1 MPKKILLV
9 DDETDMIEIVSFR
22 LKKAGYAVAVA
33 ETGTQ
38 ALEKVRTE
46 LPDLILLDI
55 NLPDIT
61 GCEVCGRLKSDAVTK
76 KIPVIFISA
85 SAENIKTIAEKCGAD
100 GFIIKPFEPQE
111 LYLKI
116 EEHLKNGPK

>member
-9 DDETDMIEIVSFR
+9 DDETDIINIVSFR
-22 LKKAGYAVAVA
+22 LKKAGYDVVVA

-55 NLPDIT
+55 NLPEMT
-61 GCEVCGRLKSDAVTK
+61 GYEVCTSLKSDAGTK

-85 SAENIKTIAEKCGAD
+85 SSENIKKDTEKYGAD
-100 GFIIKPFEPQE
+100 GFIVKPFEPQE
-111 LYLKI
+111 LISKIGEYLK
-116 EEHLKNGPK
+116 